1 MPRGRNM
8 DDLHEAK
15 ADTPVTAE
23 WLRSNTR
30 IRGWLAFFMFGLLLS
45 ALWGLGE
52 VFVTVDTS
60 DCYGSIILS
69 TVDVVTVLVLLV
81 VAILTFVAFHRRW
94 PSAVFW
100 ARFFLIYCLL
110 CGILSLSLAQDEM
123 SAREFGQAIGAVFW
137 SAIWLVYFCVSKQV
151 SKVIPRR
158 YRHAGFGT
166 WAAAVILVLLPFGWG
181 AAGIAQV
188 VLGYH
193 GNVEIR
199 QSELPEGE
207 LTEGHVVFR
216 PPKGWSSSV
225 GPVDEVI
232 VCVMMNGE
240 DSSIEL
246 LSILDSD
253 DTKENF
259 ESVAESFAD
268 EDFDK
273 LKRQT
278 VLDELTMV
286 NGNKCYYRVVNYESA
301 FYWHFAILFD
311 SDTGKAVVLSGYFPT
326 PDAKEMK
333 GVLESTRFHR

>member
-1 MPRGRNM
+1 MSEVAEGN
-8 DDLHEAK
+8 EIESN
-15 ADTPVTAE
+15 ADSRVTAE

-30 IRGWLAFFMFGLLLS
+30 IRGWLALFMLGLLLS
-45 ALWGLGE
+45 PLWSLDE
-52 VFVTVDTS
+52 TVVMVDPAE
-60 DCYGSIILS
+60 CYGSIILA
-69 TVDVVTVLVLLV
+69 TTGIVTVLGLLV
-81 VAILTFVAFHRRW
+81 VAIWTFAALHRRW

-100 ARFFLIYCLL
+100 ARFFLVYCLL
-110 CGILSLSLAQDEM
+110 GGVLSLSLMQDEM
-123 SAREFGQAIGAVFW
+123 SAREYGQAVGTVFL
-137 SAIWLVYFCVSKQV
+137 SIVWLVYFRVSKQV
-151 SKVIPRR
+151 SRVIPRQ
-158 YRHAGFGT
+158 YRHAGLGT
-166 WAAAVILVLLPFGWG
+166 WAAAALIVLLPFVWVVVGSF
-181 AAGIAQV
+181 QV
-188 VLGYH
+188 VLGYN

-216 PPKGWSSSV
+216 PPEGWSSCVKSLGEAV
-225 GPVDEVI
+225 
-232 VCVMMNGE
+232 VCIMMDGK

-246 LSILDSD
+246 FSILDPD

-259 ESVAESFAD
+259 EATVESFAD

-278 VLDELTMV
+278 VLDELAMV
-286 NGNKCYYRVVNYESA
+286 NGNKCYYCVVNYESA
-301 FYWHFAILFD
+301 FYRHFAVLFD

>member
-1 MPRGRNM
+1 M
-8 DDLHEAK
+8 DDLHEAN

-30 IRGWLAFFMFGLLLS
+30 IRGWLAFFMLALIVS
-45 ALWGLGE
+45 ALRSLAQAGA
-52 VFVTVDTS
+52 TMS
-60 DCYGSIILS
+60 AADCYGSGILA
-69 TVDVVTVLVLLV
+69 TTDVVSALVLLV
-81 VAILTFVAFHRRW
+81 VAIWTFAAFHRRR

-100 ARFFLIYCLL
+100 ARFFLVYCLL
-110 CGILSLSLAQDEM
+110 CGVLSLSLAQDEM
-123 SAREFGQAIGAVFW
+123 SAREFGQAIGSVFW
-137 SAIWLVYFCVSKQV
+137 STIWLVYFRVSKQV
-151 SKVIPRR
+151 AEVIPRR
-158 YRHAGFGT
+158 YRHAGLGT
-166 WAAAVILVLLPFGWG
+166 WAAAAILVFAPLGWMV
-181 AAGIAQV
+181 AGIAQV
-188 VLGYH
+188 VFGYH

-199 QSELPEGE
+199 QADLPEGD

-268 EDFDK
+268 EDFDT

-311 SDTGKAVVLSGYFPT
+311 SDTGKAVVLNGYFPT

>member
-1 MPRGRNM
+1 M
-8 DDLHEAK
+8 DDLHEAN

-30 IRGWLAFFMFGLLLS
+30 IRGWLALFMFALLFSGLRSLVQ
-45 ALWGLGE
+45 A
-52 VFVTVDTS
+52 FVTMNAA

-69 TVDVVTVLVLLV
+69 TIDVVLALVLLV
-81 VAILTFVAFHRRW
+81 VAIWTFVALHRRW

-100 ARFFLIYCLL
+100 ARFFLVCCLI
-110 CGILSLSLAQDEM
+110 CGVLSLLLGEDEM
-123 SAREFGQAIGAVFW
+123 SAREYGQAIGAVFW
-137 SAIWLVYFCVSKQV
+137 SIVWLVYFRVSKQV
-151 SKVIPRR
+151 AEVIPRQ
-158 YRHAGFGT
+158 YRHAGLGT
-166 WAAAVILVLLPFGWG
+166 WTAAALLVLLPIGWG
-181 AAGIAQV
+181 AAGIVQV

-216 PPKGWSSSV
+216 APEGWSSEV
-225 GPVDEVI
+225 GSLGEAV
-232 VCVMMNGE
+232 VCIMMDGE
-240 DSSIEL
+240 NSSIEF

-259 ESVAESFAD
+259 ESAVESFAD

-273 LKRQT
+273 MKRQT

-311 SDTGKAVVLSGYFPT
+311 SGTGKAVVLSGYFPT

>member
-1 MPRGRNM
+1 MEDTGTI
-8 DDLHEAK
+8 EAA

-23 WLRSNTR
+23 WLRCNTR
-30 IRGWLAFFMFGLLLS
+30 IRGWLSLFMLALLFSGLRSL
-45 ALWGLGE
+45 AQA
-52 VFVTVDTS
+52 VVTMTVA
-60 DCYGSIILS
+60 DCYGSVILS
-69 TVDVVTVLVLLV
+69 TIDVVSALVLLV
-81 VAILTFVAFHRRW
+81 VAIWTFVALHRRW

-100 ARFFLIYCLL
+100 ARFFLVYCLL
-110 CGILSLSLAQDEM
+110 CGVLSLSLGEDEM
-123 SAREFGQAIGAVFW
+123 SAREYGQAIGSVFW
-137 SAIWLVYFCVSKQV
+137 SIVWLVYFRASKQV
-151 SKVIPRR
+151 AEVIPRQ
-158 YRHAGFGT
+158 YRHAGLGT
-166 WAAAVILVLLPFGWG
+166 WAAAALFVLLPIGWG
-181 AAGIAQV
+181 VAGIAQV

-216 PPKGWSSSV
+216 APEGWSSEV
-225 GPVDEVI
+225 GSLGEAV
-232 VCVMMNGE
+232 VCIMMDGE
-240 DSSIEL
+240 NSSIEL
-246 LSILDSD
+246 LSVLDSD

-259 ESVAESFAD
+259 ESAVESFAD

-273 LKRQT
+273 MKRQT

-311 SDTGKAVVLSGYFPT
+311 SGTGKAVVLSGYFPN
-326 PDAKEMK
+326 PDTKEMK

>member
-1 MPRGRNM
+1 MGM
-8 DDLHEAK
+8 IEANP
-15 ADTPVTAE
+15 DMPVTAE

-110 CGILSLSLAQDEM
+110 CGVLSLSLAQDEM

-137 SAIWLVYFCVSKQV
+137 SAIWLVYFRVSKQV
-151 SKVIPRR
+151 SRVIPRQ
-158 YRHAGFGT
+158 YRHAGLGT
-166 WAAAVILVLLPFGWG
+166 WAAVALIVLLPFVWVVVGSF
-181 AAGIAQV
+181 QV
-188 VLGYH
+188 VLGYN

-216 PPKGWSSSV
+216 APEGWSSDV
-225 GPVDEVI
+225 GSLGEAV
-232 VCVMMNGE
+232 VCIMMDGK

-246 LSILDSD
+246 FSILDSN

-259 ESVAESFAD
+259 EATVELFAD

-286 NGNKCYYRVVNYESA
+286 NGNKCYYCVVNYESA
-301 FYWHFAILFD
+301 FYRHFAVLFD

-333 GVLESTRFHR
+333 GVLESTRFRKDQVIK

>member
-1 MPRGRNM
+1 MI
-8 DDLHEAK
+8 EANP
-15 ADTPVTAE
+15 DMPVTAE

-110 CGILSLSLAQDEM
+110 CGVLSLSLAQDEM

-137 SAIWLVYFCVSKQV
+137 SAIWLVYFRVSKQV
-151 SKVIPRR
+151 SRVIPRQ
-158 YRHAGFGT
+158 YRHAGLGT
-166 WAAAVILVLLPFGWG
+166 WAAVALIVLLPFVWVVVGSF
-181 AAGIAQV
+181 QV
-188 VLGYH
+188 VLGYN

-216 PPKGWSSSV
+216 APEGWSSDV
-225 GPVDEVI
+225 GSLGEAV
-232 VCVMMNGE
+232 VCIMMDGK

-246 LSILDSD
+246 FSILDSN

-259 ESVAESFAD
+259 EATVELFAD

-286 NGNKCYYRVVNYESA
+286 NGNKCYYCVVNYESA
-301 FYWHFAILFD
+301 FYRHFAVLFD

-333 GVLESTRFHR
+333 GVLESTRFRKDQVIK

>member
-1 MPRGRNM
+1 MREVTESNEI
-8 DDLHEAK
+8 EAN
-15 ADTPVTAE
+15 ADKPVTAE

-30 IRGWLAFFMFGLLLS
+30 IRGWLALFMLGLLLS
-45 ALWGLGE
+45 PLWSLDE
-52 VFVTVDTS
+52 AFVTVNSATE
-60 DCYGSIILS
+60 CYGNIIIA
-69 TVDVVTVLVLLV
+69 TTGIVTVLGLLV
-81 VAILTFVAFHRRW
+81 VAIWTFAAFHRRW

-100 ARFFLIYCLL
+100 ARFLLGYCLL
-110 CGILSLSLAQDEM
+110 GSVLSLSLMHDEM
-123 SAREFGQAIGAVFW
+123 SASEYGQAIGTVFLL
-137 SAIWLVYFCVSKQV
+137 IVWLVYFRVSKQV
-151 SKVIPRR
+151 SKVIPRQ

-166 WAAAVILVLLPFGWG
+166 WAAAAFFVLLPFVWG

-188 VLGYH
+188 VLGYN

-216 PPKGWSSSV
+216 PPEGWSSDV
-225 GPVDEVI
+225 GSLGEAV
-232 VCVMMNGE
+232 VCIMMDGK

-246 LSILDSD
+246 LSILDPD

-259 ESVAESFAD
+259 DSTAESFAD

-278 VLDELTMV
+278 VLDEQTMV